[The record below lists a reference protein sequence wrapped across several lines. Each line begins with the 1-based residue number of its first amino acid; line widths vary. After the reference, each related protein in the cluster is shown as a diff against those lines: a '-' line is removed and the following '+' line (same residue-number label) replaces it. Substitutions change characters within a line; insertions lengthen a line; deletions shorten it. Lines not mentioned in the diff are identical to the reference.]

1 VGGGAFAIA
10 ASAPL
15 GLHRAHGD
23 GWSTSRATWG
33 VRFSGEQV
41 TGAGQSVLHLPERA
55 AFELGAGRMTLI
67 EVAPG
72 VDLRRDVLAQVD
84 SVPEIA

>member
-1 VGGGAFAIA
+1 
-10 ASAPL
+10 
-15 GLHRAHGD
+15 
-23 GWSTSRATWG
+23 
-33 VRFSGEQV
+33 
-41 TGAGQSVLHLPERA
+41 VLHLPERA